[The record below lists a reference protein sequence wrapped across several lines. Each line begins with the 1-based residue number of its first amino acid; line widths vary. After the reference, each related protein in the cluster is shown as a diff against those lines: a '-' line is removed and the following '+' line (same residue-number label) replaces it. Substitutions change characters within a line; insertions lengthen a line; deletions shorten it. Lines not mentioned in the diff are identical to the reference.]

1 MEERAFFL
9 FRKGRSRFRVHRSAL
24 KHTKSSLFHASLGAP
39 KLVKA
44 QAHEVLLPLQ
54 ILPKR
59 SVKLFLSY
67 GKDKTIQTMGVL
79 FPL

>member
-1 MEERAFFL
+1 MRHW
-9 FRKGRSRFRVHRSAL
+9 V
-24 KHTKSSLFHASLGAP
+24 AP